1 MDTSENHNNNNLD
14 TLKLLGVIILLFLGP
29 EKMIYYVRPESA
41 ETNMS
46 NNRGSGLSKRAFAS
60 AAGYHF

>member
-14 TLKLLGVIILLFLGP
+14 ALKLLGVIIIFLGP